1 MAEKSGAK
9 KKKPKTDPS
18 EGKGGKDKLIAI
30 VAAGLVVFIA
40 SGGAAAYFTG
50 MLNGLLG
57 IPEAHDTAELEISK
71 PVFVSLPQI
80 RTDLKS
86 GECRAP
92 FLRAAVDVQLAPED
106 VTRLEEAQA
115 QVMDAVLTHLR
126 EQERQNII
134 GKEGSERLRFELV
147 QIIENIIR
155 PARVH
160 TIYFKELVLQ

>member
-1 MAEKSGAK
+1 
-9 KKKPKTDPS
+9 
-18 EGKGGKDKLIAI
+18 
-30 VAAGLVVFIA
+30 
-40 SGGAAAYFTG
+40 
-50 MLNGLLG
+50 
-57 IPEAHDTAELEISK
+57 
-71 PVFVSLPQI
+71 
-80 RTDLKS
+80 
-86 GECRAP
+86 
-92 FLRAAVDVQLAPED
+92 VQLAPED